1 MSFIHD
7 RQKTDNHLTNTNR
20 KKGVF
25 SSMYQ
30 AVGDIKVEFEQHD
43 DPDVIIPY
51 HIARKTT
58 FVTSWLLLVSGVVA
72 LCTSTNSNDVIIGI
86 LLLVV
91 WLTSII
97 HWYQPHFS
105 TIIRKLDFIAVFS
118 AIGYGT
124 YYAAT
129 DVSNS
134 LKLLW
139 FVGLGIITIV
149 FITNESLYYVSVMKL
164 PTGRDLES
172 PNTTDSDNINNNSND
187 NKDCCTKLETQP
199 NSASREFVY
208 WRTAITHAVCVHI
221 LANCLVMI
229 IILS

>member
-1 MSFIHD
+1 M
-7 RQKTDNHLTNTNR
+7 
-20 KKGVF
+20 V
-25 SSMYQ
+25 
-30 AVGDIKVEFEQHD
+30 
-43 DPDVIIPY
+43 
-51 HIARKTT
+51 
-58 FVTSWLLLVSGVVA
+58 
-72 LCTSTNSNDVIIGI
+72 IGI

-97 HWYQPHFS
+97 HWYQPRFS
-105 TIIRKLDFIAVFS
+105 TIVRQLDFLAVFS

-129 DVSNS
+129 NVSDS

-139 FVGLGIITIV
+139 FIGLTVIAII
-149 FITNESLYYVSVMKL
+149 FITNESLYYISVMKL

-172 PNTTDSDNINNNSND
+172 PNSTDRDNE
-187 NKDCCTKLETQP
+187 DCCTKLETQP
-199 NSASREFVY
+199 GSASREFVY